1 MYDAVKFTPALA
13 RSYFHLVT
21 AQDTKNLKVNLEVSC
36 LKFSIPLL
44 VSCFT
49 FTFTA
54 IIMTSSSLAKCSLN
68 AR

>member
-36 LKFSIPLL
+36 LKFSIAPL
-44 VSCFT
+44 VSCT
-49 FTFTA
+49 D
-54 IIMTSSSLAKCSLN
+54 MNNSLYMSCILLKA
-68 AR
+68 